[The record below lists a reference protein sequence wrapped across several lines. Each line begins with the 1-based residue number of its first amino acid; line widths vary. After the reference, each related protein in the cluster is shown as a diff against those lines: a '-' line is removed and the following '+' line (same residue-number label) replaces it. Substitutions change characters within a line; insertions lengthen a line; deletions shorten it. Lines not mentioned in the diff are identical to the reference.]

1 MAADTAHGNDQLTEQ
16 MEQRSRSFDAWAS
29 EYERYRPGYPDA
41 LFEHIA
47 QRLGLP
53 EQAQVADL
61 GAGTGKAAR
70 AMARRGWRVTRW
82 NRVGP
87 CSMSC
92 ARRRRARGWCSRRGP
107 APPRRPASPTRALT
121 WRPPRSRSTGST
133 RKPRFRRG
141 AHRSPG
147 WWCRRLLELARRR
160 SVGLP
165 RGVHGLLARY
175 VPEEHLDR
183 QRPTEIFD
191 TRGQLA
197 AGGWFDVDDSVQL
210 QPSSRC
216 PWRTSS
222 ASPSPPP
229 TCACSRRDCRAG
241 APCGPAGAAGGARA
255 QRVGQRALRPRCLRG
270 AAQLGTLTS

>member
-47 QRLGLP
+47 QRLELP
-53 EQAQVADL
+53 ELAQVADL

-70 AMARRGWRVTRW
+70 AMARRGWRVTAVEPGGPMLDELRAQAAREGLVLEA
-82 NRVGP
+82 RVGSAEATGLADASVDLATAAQSFHWFDKEAAVP
-87 CSMSC
+87 EM
-92 ARRRRARGWCSRRGP
+92 ARIVRPGGGAAVFWNSRADD
-107 APPRRPASPTRALT
+107 
-121 WRPPRSRSTGST
+121 RSA
-133 RKPRFRRG
+133 F
-141 AHRSPG
+141 
-147 WWCRRLLELARRR
+147 LAAYTE
-160 SVGLP
+160 
-165 RGVHGLLARY
+165 LLARY

-210 QPSSRC
+210 SHVIEMRVTDFIGLAFTASYVRMFA
-216 PWRTSS
+216 TGS
-222 ASPSPPP
+222 AV
-229 TCACSRRDCRAG
+229 
-241 APCGPAGAAGGARA
+241 
-255 QRVGQRALRPRCLRG
+255 QALRSDLQALLAEHARDGLISVPYDLDLYVARRNSVG
-270 AAQLGTLTS
+270 

>member
-1 MAADTAHGNDQLTEQ
+1 MTADTAHGNDQLTEQ

-70 AMARRGWRVTRW
+70 AMARRGWRVTAVEPGGPMLDELRVQAAREGLVLET
-82 NRVGP
+82 RVGSAEATGLADGSVDLATAAQSFHWFDKEAAVP
-87 CSMSC
+87 EM
-92 ARRRRARGWCSRRGP
+92 ARIVRPGGGAAVFWNSRADD
-107 APPRRPASPTRALT
+107 
-121 WRPPRSRSTGST
+121 RSA
-133 RKPRFRRG
+133 F
-141 AHRSPG
+141 
-147 WWCRRLLELARRR
+147 LAAYTE
-160 SVGLP
+160 
-165 RGVHGLLARY
+165 LLARY

-197 AGGWFDVDDSVQL
+197 AGGRFDVDDSVQL
-210 QPSSRC
+210 HHVVEMPVADFIGLAF
-216 PWRTSS
+216 T
-222 ASPSPPP
+222 ASYVHMFA
-229 TCACSRRDCRAG
+229 T
-241 APCGPAGAAGGARA
+241 GAAA
-255 QRVGQRALRPRCLRG
+255 QALRADLQALLAEHARHGFISVPYDLDVYVARRN
-270 AAQLGTLTS
+270 SVR